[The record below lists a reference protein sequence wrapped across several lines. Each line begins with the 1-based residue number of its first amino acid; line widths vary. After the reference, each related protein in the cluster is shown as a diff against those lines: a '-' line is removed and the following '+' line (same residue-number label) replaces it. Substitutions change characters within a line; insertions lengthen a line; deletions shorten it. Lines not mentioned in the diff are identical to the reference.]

1 MLFFSIDPSLN
12 LVLFEAFQFV
22 SPRQF
27 ERQLK
32 ACKELPTF
40 RQGMDGLILV
50 DPETHI
56 SLGSPEDAARLRGV
70 IEETHPSE
78 SPVRRVAWVLH
89 QAEHRL
95 VCTAATRLLAL
106 PVQTEAFGSLTDA
119 LHWLGLAAHEKSI
132 EARRH
137 YACRRSDAGSA
148 PLPAEDSSGARL
160 EEDVPSQI
168 LSEASE
174 TLPLEDALPLE
185 GKAPPKEKAPPSSS
199 LNSLK
204 PEQLKA

>member
-12 LVLFEAFQFV
+12 LVLFEAFQLV

-32 ACKELPTF
+32 ACQELPTF
-40 RQGMDGLILV
+40 RQDMDGLILV

-70 IEETHPSE
+70 IEETRPSE
-78 SPVRRVAWVLH
+78 APVRRVAWVLH

-95 VCTAATRLLAL
+95 ICTAATRLLAL

-132 EARRH
+132 EALRH
-137 YACRRSDAGSA
+137 YACHRSDAGSA
-148 PLPAEDSSGARL
+148 PLPAEDPSAASLGEGFPPQLLPKAPGAL
-160 EEDVPSQI
+160 PSEEKVPSG
-168 LSEASE
+168 
-174 TLPLEDALPLE
+174 E
-185 GKAPPKEKAPPSSS
+185 GTSPPQA
-199 LNSLK
+199 
-204 PEQLKA
+204 